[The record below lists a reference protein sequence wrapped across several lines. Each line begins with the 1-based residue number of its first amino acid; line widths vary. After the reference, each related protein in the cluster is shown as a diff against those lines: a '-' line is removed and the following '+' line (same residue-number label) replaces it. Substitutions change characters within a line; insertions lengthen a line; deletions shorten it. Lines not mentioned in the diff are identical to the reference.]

1 MSETR
6 SAIPTELGT
15 EKIGKLLKQYA
26 LPAII
31 AQTASSL
38 YNMVDSIFIGQG
50 VGPLAISG
58 LAVTFPLMNLSTAFG
73 TLVGAGA
80 ATMLSVLLGQ
90 KNYKAANKV
99 LGNVVSLNIIIG
111 LAFMALSLIFI
122 DPILYFFGAS
132 ENTLQYAKEYIQI
145 ILYGNVITHLYF
157 GLNAAMRSSG
167 SPKKAMALT
176 IFTVI
181 FNTILDPIFIF
192 VFDMGIAGAAWATVI
207 AQAVSM
213 IVVLQHFSNKTRPF
227 HFEKG
232 IASLDMRVAKDSLA
246 IGMGPFLMHAAACLV
261 TLFINQ
267 QLREYSGDLGIGA
280 YGICNRFIFMFIM
293 ICTLIMALRG
303 RFKALAL
310 HRNEIP
316 LVVLLGLLYALSSVF
331 MFQAFD
337 YMATGLISTM
347 YFVYPVM
354 TASMMAMFFG
364 ERMSWGRILSLV
376 MTIGG
381 VLLLYVSDGDERM
394 SLIGVGLTFAAALAY
409 AVYIVITNQSRMRNA
424 SGSKVAFW
432 SLMVG
437 SVVFFARTG
446 FGANLQVLPS
456 LECWGLVLLL
466 AIVPT
471 VVSCTSLV
479 LSIRYVG
486 STITSILGAME
497 PVTAVLCGTLV
508 FGEAMS
514 LRIFMGIFVII
525 AAVMVLVASDEMVA
539 RRRAKSRRKGVS

>member
-1 MSETR
+1 MSEKN
-6 SAIPTELGT
+6 SAIPVELGT

-58 LAVTFPLMNLSTAFG
+58 LAVTFPLMNLSVAFG

-111 LAFMALSLIFI
+111 LLFMAVALIFI

-132 ENTLQYAKEYIQI
+132 ENTLPYAKEYIKI

-167 SPKKAMALT
+167 SPKKAMGLT

-207 AQAVSM
+207 AQIVAM
-213 IVVLQHFSNKTRPF
+213 LVVLHHFSNRTRPF

-232 IASLDMRVAKDSLA
+232 IASLDLRVAKDSLA
-246 IGMGPFLMHAAACLV
+246 IGLGPFLMNAAACLV

-280 YGICNRFIFMFIM
+280 YGITNRFAFMFIM
-293 ICTLIMALRG
+293 ICMGLNQGMQPIAGYNYGARKYSRVKEVYRKTVRLGVLITTICFIIGVFAPQIAVGIFTRDAELTALASRALRIT
-303 RFKALAL
+303 LM
-310 HRNEIP
+310 
-316 LVVLLGLLYALSSVF
+316 VF
-331 MFQAFD
+331 PIVGFQ
-337 YMATGLISTM
+337 MISTN
-347 YFVYPVM
+347 
-354 TASMMAMFFG
+354 FFQSLG
-364 ERMSWGRILSLV
+364 MVQKSVILSLSRQ
-376 MTIGG
+376 I
-381 VLLLYVSDGDERM
+381 LFLLPLLYVLPLKFGSDGVWM
-394 SLIGVGLTFAAALAY
+394 SFPIADT
-409 AVYIVITNQSRMRNA
+409 IST
-424 SGSKVAFW
+424 
-432 SLMVG
+432 LM
-437 SVVFFARTG
+437 
-446 FGANLQVLPS
+446 
-456 LECWGLVLLL
+456 
-466 AIVPT
+466 
-471 VVSCTSLV
+471 
-479 LSIRYVG
+479 
-486 STITSILGAME
+486 TIYMLGRLFRKFNRLDDGDDPSILGSQ
-497 PVTAVLCGTLV
+497 L
-508 FGEAMS
+508 
-514 LRIFMGIFVII
+514 
-525 AAVMVLVASDEMVA
+525 
-539 RRRAKSRRKGVS
+539 

>member
-99 LGNVVSLNIIIG
+99 LGNVVSLNIILGFI
-111 LAFMALSLIFI
+111 FMAVALIFI

-132 ENTLQYAKEYIQI
+132 ENTLPFAKEYIQI
-145 ILYGNVITHLYF
+145 ILYGNIVTHLYF

-176 IFTVI
+176 FFTVI

-207 AQAVSM
+207 AQTVAM
-213 IVVLQHFSNKTRPF
+213 FVVLHHFSNWERPF

-232 IASLDMRVAKDSLA
+232 IVSLDMRVAKDSLA

-267 QLREYSGDLGIGA
+267 QLRRYSGDLGIGA
-280 YGICNRFIFMFIM
+280 YGICNRFIFMFVM
-293 ICTLIMALRG
+293 ICMGLNQGMQPIAGYNYGARKYSRVKEVFWKTAKIAMVITSICFIIGMFIPRAAVGIFTHDEELMTLSAKALR
-303 RFKALAL
+303 
-310 HRNEIP
+310 I
-316 LVVLLGLLYALSSVF
+316 LVIAFPIVGFQMIATNFFQSLGMVRKSV
-331 MFQAFD
+331 
-337 YMATGLISTM
+337 
-347 YFVYPVM
+347 
-354 TASMMAMFFG
+354 
-364 ERMSWGRILSLV
+364 ILSLSRQ
-376 MTIGG
+376 I
-381 VLLLYVSDGDERM
+381 LFLLPLLYLLPLGMGDNGVWASYPISDT
-394 SLIGVGLTFAAALAY
+394 LATLLTIFMLG
-409 AVYIVITNQSRMRNA
+409 RLF
-424 SGSKVAFW
+424 KKF
-432 SLMVG
+432 
-437 SVVFFARTG
+437 
-446 FGANLQVLPS
+446 
-456 LECWGLVLLL
+456 
-466 AIVPT
+466 
-471 VVSCTSLV
+471 
-479 LSIRYVG
+479 
-486 STITSILGAME
+486 STLKDGEDPSILGSQ
-497 PVTAVLCGTLV
+497 L
-508 FGEAMS
+508 
-514 LRIFMGIFVII
+514 
-525 AAVMVLVASDEMVA
+525 
-539 RRRAKSRRKGVS
+539 